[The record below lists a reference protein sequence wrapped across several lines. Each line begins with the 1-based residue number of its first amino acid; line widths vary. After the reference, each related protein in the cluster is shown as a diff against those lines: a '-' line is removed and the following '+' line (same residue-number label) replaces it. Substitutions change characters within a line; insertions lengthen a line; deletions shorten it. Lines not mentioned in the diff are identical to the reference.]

1 MIQRQR
7 NKTLSLFAVF
17 FLFINTQPIS
27 GEPAYGDA
35 IIAGSIGD
43 ASTLIPILASDSAS
57 QDIVGLVFNG
67 LLKYDKNIKLVGD
80 LAESWKVSSDKL
92 TITFHLR
99 KNVRWHDGFPFT
111 ASDVMFTY
119 KKLTDPDVPTPYSGD
134 FERIKKAE
142 VVDPYTFRVTY
153 KEQFSPALASW
164 GMWIMPEHLLKDKN
178 LIKCSFARHPI
189 GTGPYKFK
197 EWKTGQRIVLKANND
212 YFEGRPYIDKYVFQI
227 IPDDATM
234 FLELS
239 AGNVDWMGLNPVQY
253 TYQTNKTWFK
263 TGFNKYKY
271 PSFGYT
277 YLGYNLKNWL
287 FKNKLVRQA
296 LTYAINKTDI
306 IKGVLLGLG
315 EISTGPFPPES
326 WAYNKHVRRY
336 PYNPLK
342 AKEML
347 KLCGWKDHDGDG
359 WIDKDGKVF
368 EFEIITNQGNAQRKK
383 CAEIIQQ
390 NLRLVGIKVN
400 IRIIEWASFINEFIN
415 KKRFEAVLLAW
426 GLGRDPDCFDIWHS
440 SKTKAGEFNFIS
452 YSNLEVDKLLEDGR
466 KEFEYDKRR
475 QIYHRIH
482 EIIAEDQACTFLYV
496 PDSLPVVNAR
506 FKDVEVSPIG
516 ISYNFIKWHVPKQLQ
531 KHTQ

>member
-1 MIQRQR
+1 MEKQR
-7 NKTLSLFAVF
+7 NKILPLLAVF
-17 FLFINTQPIS
+17 FLFMNTIPAF
-27 GEPAYGDA
+27 GEPSYGDA
-35 IIAGSIGD
+35 IVVGSIGD
-43 ASTLIPILASDSAS
+43 ASTLVPILASDGAS

-80 LAESWKVSSDKL
+80 LAESWEVSSDKL
-92 TITFHLR
+92 TVTFHLR
-99 KNVRWHDGFPFT
+99 KNVKWHDGFPFT

-119 KKLTDPDVPTPYSGD
+119 KKLIDSDVPTPYSGD
-134 FERIKKAE
+134 FERIKKAK
-142 VVDPYTFRVTY
+142 VIDPYTFEVTY
-153 KEQFSPALASW
+153 KEPFSPALASW

-197 EWKTGQRIVLKANND
+197 EWKTGQRIVLKANNG
-212 YFEGRPYIDKYVFQI
+212 YFEGSPYIAKYVYQI

-239 AGNVDWMGLNPVQY
+239 AGNVDWMGLSPVQY
-253 TYQTNKTWFK
+253 TYQTNKKLFK
-263 TGFNKYKY
+263 TSFSKYRY

-277 YLGYNLKNWL
+277 YLGYNLENPL

-296 LTYAINKTDI
+296 LTYAINKPEI

-315 EISTGPFPPES
+315 EIGTGPFPPGS

-336 PYNPLK
+336 PYNPIK
-342 AKEML
+342 AKGML
-347 KLCGWKDHDGDG
+347 KLCGWEDHDGDG
-359 WIDKDGKVF
+359 WIDKDGKKF

-390 NLRLVGIKVN
+390 NFRLVGIKVT
-400 IRIIEWASFINEFIN
+400 IRIIEWASFINEFIY
-415 KKRFEAVLLAW
+415 KKRFDTILLAW
-426 GLGRDPDCFDIWHS
+426 SLGRDPDCFDIWHS

-452 YSNLEVDKLLEDGR
+452 YSNSEVDKLMEEGR
-466 KEFEYDKRR
+466 GEFEIEKRK

-482 EIIAEDQACTFLYV
+482 EILAEDQACTFLYIS
-496 PDSLPVVNAR
+496 DSLPVVNAR
-506 FKDVEVSPIG
+506 FKGIEVSPIG
-516 ISYNFIKWHVPKQLQ
+516 IVYNFIKWYVPKHLQ
-531 KHTQ
+531 KYTQ

>member
-1 MIQRQR
+1 MFLKSIK
-7 NKTLSLFAVF
+7 NIT
-17 FLFINTQPIS
+17 LFITGLLLLVNISSVS
-27 GEPAYGDA
+27 GEPSYGDA

-80 LAESWKVSSDKL
+80 LAESWEVSSDKL

-119 KKLTDPDVPTPYSGD
+119 KKLTDPDVPTPYGGD

-142 VVDPYTFRVTY
+142 VVDPYTFKATY
-153 KEQFSPALASW
+153 KEPFSPALASW

-178 LIKCSFARHPI
+178 LIKCGFARHPI

-197 EWKTGQRIVLKANND
+197 KWKTGQRIILEANNE
-212 YFEGRPYIDKYVFQI
+212 YFEGRPCIDRYVYQI

-234 FLELS
+234 FLELG
-239 AGNVDWMGLNPVQY
+239 AGNIDWMGLNPVQY
-253 TYQTNKTWFK
+253 VYQTNKTWFK

-277 YLGYNLKNWL
+277 YLGYNLKNPL

-296 LTYAINKTDI
+296 LTYSINKSEI

-326 WAYNKHVRRY
+326 WAYNKHVRKY
-336 PYNPLK
+336 AYNPLK

-347 KLCGWKDHDGDG
+347 KLCGWDDHDGDG
-359 WIDKDGKVF
+359 WIDKNGEKF
-368 EFEIITNQGNAQRKK
+368 EFEIITNQGNTQRKK

-400 IRIIEWASFINEFIN
+400 IRIIEWASFLNEFIY
-415 KKRFEAVLLAW
+415 KKRFDAILLAW
-426 GLGRDPDCFDIWHS
+426 SLGRDPDCFDIWHS
-440 SKTKAGEFNFIS
+440 SKTKEKEFNFIS
-452 YSNLEVDKLLEDGR
+452 YNNQEIDKLLEEGR
-466 KEFEYDKRR
+466 KEFEIEKRR

-482 EIIAEDQACTFLYV
+482 EVLAEDQPYTFLYV
-496 PDSLPVVNAR
+496 SDSLPVVHTR
-506 FKDVEVSPIG
+506 FKGIEVSPIG
-516 ISYNFIKWHVPKQLQ
+516 IGYDFIKWYVPKRVQRYMQ
-531 KHTQ
+531 